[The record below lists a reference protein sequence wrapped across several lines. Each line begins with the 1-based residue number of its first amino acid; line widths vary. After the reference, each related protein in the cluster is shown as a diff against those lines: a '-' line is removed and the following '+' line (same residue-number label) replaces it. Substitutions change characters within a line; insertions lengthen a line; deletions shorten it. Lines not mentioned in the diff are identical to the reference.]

1 MRVPAKVD
9 YAIQAAAEL
18 ATAGP
23 GRLKSGQIAKAQQL
37 PPKFP
42 ENIRS
47 ELKHAGIVES
57 HRGAEGGY
65 QLGRPA
71 DQITLADIIRAV
83 DGPLAKVRQTRP
95 QSLPYPDPAS
105 RLLDVWIAARVSLR
119 SVLEHVTLADL
130 VAGTLP
136 SSVRDLT
143 KDPTPGSPTSRKAA
157 QPRHRSQP
165 GPALR
170 RREARREGGGADPCR
185 SAESDSR
192 AAQSPQRRGGRTRPT
207 AQETMPVEKRLIK
220 PSSDCSS
227 RHACSSASPPS
238 GTRTCQKSNSSSV
251 RRCTTGTPT
260 RTRLPASP
268 PPRRT

>member
-42 ENIRS
+42 ENILS

-83 DGPLAKVRQTRP
+83 DGPLAKVRETRP
-95 QSLPYPDPAS
+95 QSLPYPEPAS
-105 RLLDVWIAARVSLR
+105 QLVDVWIAARVSLR
-119 SVLEHVTLADL
+119 SVLEHVILADL

-136 SSVRDLT
+136 GSVRDLT
-143 KDPTPGSPTSRKAA
+143 KDPDAWISYQQEGSTASTSEPARTSTAST
-157 QPRHRSQP
+157 RS
-165 GPALR
+165 
-170 RREARREGGGADPCR
+170 
-185 SAESDSR
+185 
-192 AAQSPQRRGGRTRPT
+192 
-207 AQETMPVEKRLIK
+207 
-220 PSSDCSS
+220 
-227 RHACSSASPPS
+227 PS
-238 GTRTCQKSNSSSV
+238 GRW
-251 RRCTTGTPT
+251 RR
-260 RTRLPASP
+260 
-268 PPRRT
+268 